1 MLNWVF
7 ANIRYP
13 VLCLN
18 IMQKT
23 LERDINPPQKK
34 EREKEMDFSQSWLL
48 ILWKIFEGALFTLT
62 VPSKLQWIPI

>member
-23 LERDINPPQKK
+23 LERDINPPPKK
-34 EREKEMDFSQSWLL
+34 GERERDGF
-48 ILWKIFEGALFTLT
+48 FTIM
-62 VPSKLQWIPI
+62 VAYPVEDI

>member
-1 MLNWVF
+1 MLKYN
-7 ANIRYP
+7 AENLGKRY
-13 VLCLN
+13 
-18 IMQKT
+18 Q
-23 LERDINPPQKK
+23 PPQKK

>member
-1 MLNWVF
+1 
-7 ANIRYP
+7 
-13 VLCLN
+13 
-18 IMQKT
+18 MQKT